1 MLLHKPAANKVA
13 SSEPKAVN
21 RTAQRAAGVVDD
33 AVDDDDEDKDE
44 DNDDDADADAL
55 LLVPSNESSLSMTRR
70 RSTH

>member
-1 MLLHKPAANKVA
+1 VLLHKPAANKVA

-44 DNDDDADADAL
+44 DNDDDADAL